1 MQYLMHDTTRS
12 ARFCTVLQG
21 SDRAMY
27 FFNILFFQHH
37 EQLGSVPN
45 LKFQTIL
52 NIDTGR
58 ILIRDGHADIL
69 ADAHQCGY
77 PHYPTY
83 VGNSAIY
90 ADIDPDIP
98 IRMISC
104 YDINQRKNTSPF
116 GFVKFCYFQPY
127 LMAIPNSNTNLPTE
141 QCMYT
146 LCNGTTGVIDIC
158 FHLNLIRGMFSI
170 NLFSSFSVSIPL
182 SMNVPKC
189 IFNFYRSWWL
199 GGSLIGG

>member
-1 MQYLMHDTTRS
+1 
-12 ARFCTVLQG
+12 
-21 SDRAMY
+21 MY
-27 FFNILFFQHH
+27 FFNILFFQYH

-146 LCNGTTGVIDIC
+146 LCNGTTGLIDVC

>member
-1 MQYLMHDTTRS
+1 MKGEVD
-12 ARFCTVLQG
+12 
-21 SDRAMY
+21 
-27 FFNILFFQHH
+27 ILGNF
-37 EQLGSVPN
+37 P
-45 LKFQTIL
+45 
-52 NIDTGR
+52 IDTS
-58 ILIRDGHADIL
+58 LKKK
-69 ADAHQCGY
+69 AH
-77 PHYPTY
+77 
-83 VGNSAIY
+83 SAMGKSKISI
-90 ADIDPDIP
+90 AFPP
-98 IRMISC
+98 IKNFSPQFC

-146 LCNGTTGVIDIC
+146 LCNGTTGLIDIC